1 MSPSN
6 VDGETTAG
14 ASARARQGVEHLQ
27 TAARELIEAARA
39 ALDVA
44 EEVVND
50 PETLASLA
58 GSLATMGDVARRVTG
73 AGGWPPPGAG
83 SARHDD
89 DGAGADDGDGDAP
102 RVQRITVT

>member
-1 MSPSN
+1 MSPSD
-6 VDGETTAG
+6 VDGETTPARDGTRPPGRRAPAG
-14 ASARARQGVEHLQ
+14 RGPRADRG
-27 TAARELIEAARA
+27 RPA

-83 SARHDD
+83 SARHGD